1 MDEEKRTREK
11 RILFLCSLGSFLI
24 PFVGSSINI
33 ALPSIGSEFGLDAI
47 TLSWIATSYLLSAA
61 VFLVPFGRLAD
72 ITSRKTVFVS
82 GIAIYT
88 VASLLSA
95 ISFSTTMLIVSRI
108 LQGMGGSMI
117 FATSTAILAGAV
129 SPQERGKAMGINVA
143 AVYTGLSTGPF
154 IGGFL
159 TERFGWRSI
168 FLLNIFLGLILQ
180 WLAYKTLRQEK
191 QSKEESRF
199 DLVGSV
205 VYAIS
210 ISLTMYGMSNSLS
223 THGISFIISGLI
235 CFLLF
240 IKWET
245 KTENPVFRV
254 DLFVKNRVFAF
265 SNVAALIN
273 YSSTF
278 AVTFLI
284 SLYLQYVRGFSPR
297 DAGLILASQP
307 VIMAV
312 FSPFAGK
319 ISDKIEP
326 RIVASIGMAI
336 TTVALIFFAFLT
348 EQSGVVITV
357 ANLALLG
364 LGIAA
369 FSSPNTNAV
378 MSSVESRF
386 YGIASATLGTM
397 RLAGQMLSMA
407 MATFMLNHYLGKIK
421 ISPSTYPIFMQCMN
435 KTFILFCVL
444 CIIGIFASL
453 ARSNV
458 HS

>member
-1 MDEEKRTREK
+1 MDGENRINEK

-24 PFVGSSINI
+24 PFMGSSINI
-33 ALPSIGSEFGLDAI
+33 ALPSIGGEFGLDAI

-61 VFLVPFGRLAD
+61 VFLIPFGRLAD
-72 ITSRKTVFVS
+72 VTGRKTVFIT
-82 GIAIYT
+82 GIGIYT
-88 VASLLSA
+88 TASLLSA
-95 ISFSTTMLIVSRI
+95 VSFSTTMLIISRF

-117 FATSTAILAGAV
+117 FATSTVILAAAV
-129 SPQERGKAMGINVA
+129 SPGARGKAMGINVA

-168 FLLNIFLGLILQ
+168 FLLNIVIGLILL
-180 WLAYKTLRQEK
+180 WFAIKELRQDKLTKEK
-191 QSKEESRF
+191 SGF
-199 DLVGSV
+199 DLVGSII
-205 VYAIS
+205 YSIS
-210 ISLTMYGMSNSLS
+210 ISLTMYGLSNSLTS
-223 THGISFIISGLI
+223 NGIALIAAGLI
-235 CFLLF
+235 CFILF
-240 IKWET
+240 VKWEI
-245 KTENPVFRV
+245 KTDTPVFHI

-265 SNVAALIN
+265 SNIAALIN

-278 AVTFLI
+278 AITFLI

-297 DAGLILASQP
+297 EAGFILVSQP
-307 VIMAV
+307 IIMAI
-312 FSPFAGK
+312 FSPFTGR

-336 TTVALIFFAFLT
+336 TAVALVLFTFIT
-348 EQSGVVITV
+348 EKTGILVTV

-378 MSSVESRF
+378 MSSVENKF

-407 MATFMLNHYLGKIK
+407 LATFMLNHYLGKIK
-421 ISPSTYPIFMQCMN
+421 ISPSTYPLFTHCMN
-435 KTFILFCVL
+435 RTFVLFCLL
-444 CIIGIFASL
+444 CVIGIFA
-453 ARSNV
+453 
-458 HS
+458 